1 MSGYEKSL
9 RDWQVKCLKKLDD
22 LFTQSKR
29 ALVVAT
35 PGGGKTRLALT
46 FATQLVRDGK
56 IDHVHIVAP
65 TRPLC
70 RQWQLAAAESGIY
83 LGRRSNSRLRDAQL
97 PLDIGGVITTYS
109 QVAHDADAHLANM
122 ENRNALVIL
131 DECHHP
137 ADRRA
142 WGDAISQAFDGSAR
156 FVLSLSGT
164 PFRDDGHRISL
175 ISYTPDGVS
184 KSDFNYTYG
193 EAIADDVCRPVI
205 FKHYNALV
213 QYKMRGEKFAYNFSD
228 DVPQNQMSEL
238 LRHALHPEAGL
249 VEQMVRDADDEISA
263 IRSRGPRWGDAAGL
277 LVAMSIQHAYACA
290 AVVKDVTGEDPMVVV
305 SDDDASHE
313 NLEAFKNGMGRW
325 IIAVRM
331 ISEGVDIPRLMV
343 SVYATN
349 VTATLFFRQFVGRTV
364 RVRHRGA
371 EEVSTIFIP
380 SDPRIVKEAADI
392 EEEVHRFLKDAP
404 PDKFTAVRSQRM
416 TALSEKAI
424 PNVQDIDQQGAFFR
438 GMELQQTEL
447 DYAESVRDIFP
458 LGDRLSAAQ
467 IAYTLRKLGEIR
479 DVQR

>member
-1 MSGYEKSL
+1 MIGYEKSL

-228 DVPQNQMSEL
+228 DVPQNQRTMRFPRSDRVARVGAMPPVYWSPCRSSMLMRARRSLRMSPAKIPWL
-238 LRHALHPEAGL
+238 SSLMMMRHMRIWRP
-249 VEQMVRDADDEISA
+249 S
-263 IRSRGPRWGDAAGL
+263 
-277 LVAMSIQHAYACA
+277 
-290 AVVKDVTGEDPMVVV
+290 
-305 SDDDASHE
+305 
-313 NLEAFKNGMGRW
+313 
-325 IIAVRM
+325 
-331 ISEGVDIPRLMV
+331 
-343 SVYATN
+343 
-349 VTATLFFRQFVGRTV
+349 RTV
-364 RVRHRGA
+364 WAGGSSRCA
-371 EEVSTIFIP
+371 
-380 SDPRIVKEAADI
+380 
-392 EEEVHRFLKDAP
+392 
-404 PDKFTAVRSQRM
+404 
-416 TALSEKAI
+416 
-424 PNVQDIDQQGAFFR
+424 
-438 GMELQQTEL
+438 
-447 DYAESVRDIFP
+447 
-458 LGDRLSAAQ
+458 
-467 IAYTLRKLGEIR
+467 
-479 DVQR
+479 

>member
-1 MSGYEKSL
+1 
-9 RDWQVKCLKKLDD
+9 
-22 LFTQSKR
+22 
-29 ALVVAT
+29 
-35 PGGGKTRLALT
+35 
-46 FATQLVRDGK
+46 
-56 IDHVHIVAP
+56 
-65 TRPLC
+65 
-70 RQWQLAAAESGIY
+70 
-83 LGRRSNSRLRDAQL
+83 
-97 PLDIGGVITTYS
+97 
-109 QVAHDADAHLANM
+109 
-122 ENRNALVIL
+122 
-131 DECHHP
+131 
-137 ADRRA
+137 
-142 WGDAISQAFDGSAR
+142 
-156 FVLSLSGT
+156 
-164 PFRDDGHRISL
+164 
-175 ISYTPDGVS
+175 
-184 KSDFNYTYG
+184 
-193 EAIADDVCRPVI
+193 
-205 FKHYNALV
+205 
-213 QYKMRGEKFAYNFSD
+213 
-228 DVPQNQMSEL
+228 
-238 LRHALHPEAGL
+238 
-249 VEQMVRDADDEISA
+249 
-263 IRSRGPRWGDAAGL
+263 
-277 LVAMSIQHAYACA
+277 
-290 AVVKDVTGEDPMVVV
+290 
-305 SDDDASHE
+305 
-313 NLEAFKNGMGRW
+313 MGRW

-331 ISEGVDIPRLMV
+331 ISEGVDIPRLMI